1 MHNWKKKRLTKWIN
15 KISEFR
21 RKLRFTEYDIMV
33 LEEYSIE
40 LKIWKMFA
48 NENIFEEYCVKIY
61 QIDPYF
67 IKIMGKNKSW

>member
-1 MHNWKKKRLTKWIN
+1 
-15 KISEFR
+15 
-21 RKLRFTEYDIMV
+21 
-33 LEEYSIE
+33 
-40 LKIWKMFA
+40 MFA